1 MAYAAWDLATYINPH
16 FKADSPEAALAKLA
30 SEQIDAS
37 SQAKDLKGVEN
48 LSAIKENE
56 AAIAEQASSLA
67 AVNALETATNVAN
80 LANENSLK
88 ASAALNSMSSYVAEA
103 SALATAAR
111 LAEKENRTSDTV
123 VLAAKAAELAV
134 LARAAADE
142 VGGLV
147 TAMSSQIE
155 MASAMATGAG
165 TKRSGAARVGCGP
178 SWRDYDDF
186 WLGGAG
192 GAAK

>member
-1 MAYAAWDLATYINPH
+1 MY
-16 FKADSPEAALAKLA
+16 
-30 SEQIDAS
+30 
-37 SQAKDLKGVEN
+37 
-48 LSAIKENE
+48 
-56 AAIAEQASSLA
+56 
-67 AVNALETATNVAN
+67 
-80 LANENSLK
+80 
-88 ASAALNSMSSYVAEA
+88 SYVAEA

-165 TKRSGAARVGCGP
+165 TKPA
-178 SWRDYDDF
+178 
-186 WLGGAG
+186 
-192 GAAK
+192 

>member
-1 MAYAAWDLATYINPH
+1 
-16 FKADSPEAALAKLA
+16 
-30 SEQIDAS
+30 
-37 SQAKDLKGVEN
+37 
-48 LSAIKENE
+48 
-56 AAIAEQASSLA
+56 
-67 AVNALETATNVAN
+67 
-80 LANENSLK
+80 
-88 ASAALNSMSSYVAEA
+88 MSSYVAEA

-142 VGGLV
+142 VSGLV

-165 TKRSGAARVGCGP
+165 TKPA
-178 SWRDYDDF
+178 
-186 WLGGAG
+186 
-192 GAAK
+192 